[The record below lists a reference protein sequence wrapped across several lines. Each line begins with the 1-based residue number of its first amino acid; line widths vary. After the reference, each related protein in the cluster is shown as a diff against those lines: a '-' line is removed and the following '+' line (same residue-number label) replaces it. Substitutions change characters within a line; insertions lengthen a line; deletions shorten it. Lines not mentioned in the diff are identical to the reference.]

1 MKGTRVGTRFPFAGL
16 GIVAGSAIGL
26 LVGMLAPGILAGAIV
41 FGGAL
46 GLVAGG
52 VIDLR
57 RA

>member
-1 MKGTRVGTRFPFAGL
+1 MKRTRVGTRFPFAGL

-26 LVGMLAPGILAGAIV
+26 LVGLFAPDILAEAIV
-41 FGGAL
+41 FGAAL

-52 VIDLR
+52 VIDMR